1 MYSASKAFVT
11 SFSEALGLELTATG
25 VSVTALCPGF
35 TRSEFH
41 AVSGSGIGA
50 RVPKRAWMSAE
61 DVAAAGLRAAAAGKA
76 VEVPGL
82 AYKAVASISNVLP
95 RSVVRRR
102 LKSSTVP
109 DTPAARITSPLL
121 NWFSMRIRAPLR

>member
-1 MYSASKAFVT
+1 M
-11 SFSEALGLELTATG
+11 
-25 VSVTALCPGF
+25 
-35 TRSEFH
+35 
-41 AVSGSGIGA
+41 SGSGIGA

-95 RSVVRRR
+95 RSVVRRII
-102 LKSSTVP
+102 
-109 DTPAARITSPLL
+109 DAANGTE
-121 NWFSMRIRAPLR
+121 